1 MSLLSTG
8 DPIVSPA
15 ARAAAG
21 IAAPAPP
28 TIFLVH
34 EDMPVLQSLESQIHV
49 PEWRVEI
56 CGSAMAFLSCP
67 PALGPSCLV
76 VDMALPGLKDLW
88 KRLAADR
95 IGTPLILVK
104 GSGDVVMTVQ
114 AGRSGA
120 VAMMTATLLDDLSS
134 AIAHAIEY
142 SEMAL
147 RHEQKARAL
156 KGRYDALS
164 AREREV
170 MGLVVSGLLNKQ
182 VAHELGI
189 SEITVKAHRGNMVR
203 KMGARSVA
211 DLVKIAARLQLISW
225 Q

>member
-8 DPIVSPA
+8 DPIVSPT

-21 IAAPAPP
+21 IAAPVPP
-28 TIFLVH
+28 TVFLVH
-34 EDMPVLQSLESQIHV
+34 EDISVLQSLKSQIRV

-56 CGSAMAFLSCP
+56 CASAMAFLSCP
-67 PALGPSCLV
+67 PVHGPSCLV
-76 VDMALPGLKDLW
+76 VDVALPGLKDLR
-88 KRLAADR
+88 KQLALDW
-95 IGTPLILVK
+95 IGTPLILVR

-114 AGRSGA
+114 AGKAGA
-120 VAMMTATLLDDLSS
+120 VAMMTAPMADDLSS
-134 AIAHAIEY
+134 AITQAIEY

-211 DLVKIAARLQLISW
+211 DLVKFAARLQLITW

>member
-15 ARAAAG
+15 VRAAAAF
-21 IAAPAPP
+21 AAPAPP
-28 TIFLVH
+28 TVFLVH
-34 EDMPVLQSLESQIHV
+34 EDMSVLQSLKSQIRA

-56 CGSAMAFLSCP
+56 CGSAAAFLSCP
-67 PALGPSCLV
+67 PAHGPSCLV
-76 VDMALPGLKDLW
+76 VDMALPGLKDLR
-88 KRLAADR
+88 KHLAADW
-95 IGTPLILVK
+95 IGTPLILVR
-104 GSGDVVMTVQ
+104 GGGDVVMTVQ
-114 AGRSGA
+114 AGKSGA
-120 VAMMTATLLDDLSS
+120 VAMMTAPVVDDLPS
-134 AIAHAIEY
+134 AITQAIEY
-142 SEMAL
+142 SEIAL